1 MEENIL
7 SIRQKVSGDIWVYGG
22 AKLITSLMNL
32 GLVDV
37 YRLAIHPVII
47 GEGIPLFSD
56 NKNRIQLNLIN
67 TEQSKSGV
75 ILLNYETKIKGHASR

>member
-47 GEGIPLFSD
+47 GDFSP
-56 NKNRIQLNLIN
+56 I
-67 TEQSKSGV
+67 
-75 ILLNYETKIKGHASR
+75 